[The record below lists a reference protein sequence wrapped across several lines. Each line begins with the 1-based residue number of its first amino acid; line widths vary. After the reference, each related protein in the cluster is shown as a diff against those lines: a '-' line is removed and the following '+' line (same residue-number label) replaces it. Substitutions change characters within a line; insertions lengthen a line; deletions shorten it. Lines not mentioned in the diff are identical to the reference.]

1 MFKLNKN
8 MVLQNDDGKLPEEM
22 RFLFWDTD
30 FDTLNFNVY
39 PESIAVR
46 ILLYGDDFSLN
57 YLNSKVN
64 KEFIINLVNSNREID
79 AITKNYWNIVL
90 DGE

>member
-1 MFKLNKN
+1 MIESINNTIVSEDKGN
-8 MVLQNDDGKLPEEM
+8 LPEQM

-79 AITKNYWNIVL
+79 AITKNYWNIIL
-90 DGE
+90 DGK

>member
-1 MFKLNKN
+1 MFKSNKN
-8 MVLQNDDGKLPEEM
+8 MVLLNDDGKLPEEM

-30 FDTLNFNVY
+30 FDTLNFNIY

-79 AITKNYWNIVL
+79 DITKNYWKIIL
-90 DGE
+90 DGK